1 MVKIYEDRVSGK
13 RGESGREAFKEMFAA
28 AARRDWD
35 CLLFWSL
42 DRFSRE
48 GAFPTLRYLTRLS
61 ELGVSYRSYTEEY
74 INSTGIFGDVIVS
87 LLATLAK
94 QETIRLSER
103 TKAGLERQRHSDE
116 LADDRDWNATTARCS
131 GCTLPGRALPRS
143 PENWGSARPQSIGSL
158 SDPLNPQPR
167 VGGVRKEHDAEV
179 AFEGAAATPVILIA
193 LVVVSFILP
202 VASFWLSRSHWRASR
217 LLGFAVGGRLLE
229 RGRLCPGRFTVLEGQ
244 GSVEEW
250 KFGTAPSLEAR
261 QDHRMDVC
269 LARVFLHR

>member
-1 MVKIYEDRVSGK
+1 MKVYEDRVSGK

-28 AARRDWD
+28 AARREWD

-103 TKAGLERQRHSDE
+103 TIAGLER
-116 LADDRDWNATTARCS
+116 ARAQ
-131 GCTLPGRALPRS
+131 G
-143 PENWGSARPQSIGSL
+143 
-158 SDPLNPQPR
+158 R
-167 VGGVRKEHDAEV
+167 VGGRPRLECDRNKVLKLHSLGKSLAAIAKEL
-179 AFEGAAATPVILIA
+179 G
-193 LVVVSFILP
+193 VSKTSIHRIIQ
-202 VASFWLSRSHWRASR
+202 RS
-217 LLGFAVGGRLLE
+217 
-229 RGRLCPGRFTVLEGQ
+229 
-244 GSVEEW
+244 
-250 KFGTAPSLEAR
+250 
-261 QDHRMDVC
+261 
-269 LARVFLHR
+269 

>member
-1 MVKIYEDRVSGK
+1 MYADTYNGNMKVGVYCRVSTRDKGQETANQRLQLEKFARKQRWNVVKVYEDRVSGK

-28 AARRDWD
+28 AARREWD

-103 TKAGLERQRHSDE
+103 TIAGLER
-116 LADDRDWNATTARCS
+116 ARAQ
-131 GCTLPGRALPRS
+131 G
-143 PENWGSARPQSIGSL
+143 
-158 SDPLNPQPR
+158 R
-167 VGGVRKEHDAEV
+167 VGGRPRLECDRGKVLKLHAAGKSLAAISRELGISKTSTHRIVKQSAKE
-179 AFEGAAATPVILIA
+179 
-193 LVVVSFILP
+193 
-202 VASFWLSRSHWRASR
+202 SR
-217 LLGFAVGGRLLE
+217 
-229 RGRLCPGRFTVLEGQ
+229 
-244 GSVEEW
+244 
-250 KFGTAPSLEAR
+250 
-261 QDHRMDVC
+261 
-269 LARVFLHR
+269 